1 MRLPPS
7 QANLDTTLHYDA
19 PACPTPARR
28 RGLGV
33 TSFGRTDRGRVR
45 PANED
50 QFLIA
55 LLTRALQVQQTSL
68 SQEGVQYSGPQGYLF
83 VVADGMGGHA
93 GGEQASALAV
103 DVLEKFLLDAF
114 NWCIQLRGPDED
126 HLLAEFQQ
134 ALNQADARMFQE
146 TRRHPELR
154 GMGTTLTL
162 AYFREDEL
170 FVAHAGDSRC
180 YLLRNGLLY
189 RLTHDHT
196 VVAEMVQQG
205 LLQPDEAARHTYRH
219 LITNVV
225 GGSDPGVKVELHKL
239 AVSAGDR
246 LLLCSD
252 GLTEMVGDQ
261 ELLAILHAEADPA
274 AACDH
279 LVRRANEQGG
289 KDNITVVV
297 AHYEG

>member
-1 MRLPPS
+1 MQLPHAH
-7 QANLDTTLHYDA
+7 ANLATTLHHPA
-19 PACPTPARR
+19 PVCAAPARR
-28 RGLGV
+28 RGLRV
-33 TSFGRTDRGRVR
+33 TSFGRTDQGRVR

-55 LLTRALQVQQTSL
+55 VLTRALQVQQTSL
-68 SQEGVQYSGPQGYLF
+68 SQDGVQCSGPQGYLF

-93 GGEQASALAV
+93 AGEQASALAV
-103 DVLEKFLLDAF
+103 GAIEKFLLDAF
-114 NWCIQLRGPDED
+114 NWCIQLRGKDED
-126 HLLAEFQQ
+126 GLLVEFQE
-134 ALNQADARMFQE
+134 ALKQADARMFQE

-162 AYFREDEL
+162 AYFLDDEL

-196 VVAEMVQQG
+196 LVAEMVQRG
-205 LLQPDEAARHTYRH
+205 VLQPDEAARHTYRH
-219 LITNVV
+219 VITNVV

-239 AVSAGDR
+239 PVDAGDR

-252 GLTEMVGDQ
+252 GLTEMVGD
-261 ELLAILHAEADPA
+261 EEVLNILRAQADPA

-297 AHYEG
+297 ARFEE